1 MKKIIIALC
10 IGAALASCDNHS
22 SDKFVGNYT
31 NITTSDYCKRESIN
45 LVISKNNGGQKYSVQ
60 DIRNNKVLDNF
71 TAELD
76 GDTLIVDTG
85 LAGKIN
91 LTLENNQ
98 ITWKNINRS
107 FSQDC
112 ILKKQ

>member
-10 IGAALASCDNHS
+10 IGATLASCDNNS
-22 SDKFVGNYT
+22 SDKFAGRYI

-60 DIRNNKVLDNF
+60 DVRNNKVLDNF

-91 LTLENNQ
+91 LTVENNQ